1 MENLTWHPHY
11 DVWALIVTLVVF
23 FEFTTNKDHIK
34 KPKRKTWYSGLVV
47 LWIFTDYP
55 IHDIGEKYLFSVH
68 SVEHLVLALVSPP
81 LLLMGMHK
89 EMKELISVKPFIK
102 ILKITSKPVV
112 AFFLFNFVMVGMHW
126 SSVVN
131 LMVTNTVAHFFI
143 HSIMLLVSLNMWVPV
158 IGFNEEIRPI
168 NSAAKIAYL
177 FLQSLLPTIP
187 ASFLAF
193 GTEPLYSAYIM
204 SDNIFNIS
212 VINDQTLAG
221 LILKLGGGII
231 LWVSILVIW
240 MRWYQDEKTFD
251 DVHYHHTK
259 PPLSPFQENY
269 YPMKTYI

>member
-1 MENLTWHPHY
+1 MENLPWHPHY
-11 DVWALIVTLVVF
+11 DVWALIISLIIF
-23 FEFTTNKDHIK
+23 FELSTKNEIIK
-34 KPKRKTWYSGLVV
+34 KEKRRLWYSGLLI
-47 LWIFTDYP
+47 LWVFTDYP

-89 EMKELISVKPFIK
+89 DMKKLVSVKPLIMV
-102 ILKITSKPVV
+102 LKITSKPVV

-131 LMVTNTVAHFFI
+131 LMVTNTLFHFMI
-143 HSIMLLVSLNMWVPV
+143 HSVMLLVSLNMWIPV
-158 IGFNEEIRPI
+158 IGFNDEIKPL
-168 NSAAKIAYL
+168 NSAARIGYL

-193 GTEPLYSAYIM
+193 GTEPLYSAYLNTE
-204 SDNIFNIS
+204 SIFNIS

-231 LWVSILVIW
+231 LWISILVIW
-240 MRWYQDEKTFD
+240 MKWYQDEKTFD
-251 DVHYHHTK
+251 DVVRNSSTD
-259 PPLSPFQENY
+259 
-269 YPMKTYI
+269 

>member
-1 MENLTWHPHY
+1 MQELTWHPHY
-11 DVWALIVTLVVF
+11 DVWALIVTLIVF
-23 FEFTTNKDHIK
+23 FEFTTNKQSLK
-34 KPKRKTWYSGLVV
+34 KQKRKTWYSGLVV

-112 AFFLFNFVMVGMHW
+112 AFFMFNFVMVGMHW

-193 GTEPLYSAYIM
+193 GTEPLYSAYVM

-231 LWVSILVIW
+231 LWISILIIW

-251 DVHYHHTK
+251 DVVRNN
-259 PPLSPFQENY
+259 SND
-269 YPMKTYI
+269 